1 LSNLKVRKA
10 CSLCECKKL
19 INVFSFGKSPLANNL
34 VKSKVKQKIYPLKV
48 VTCSSCNHLQLKHII
63 NSKILF
69 SKYLY
74 TTSVSEEFV
83 FHFKN
88 YAKDIKKNFFNKN
101 INNNNLLDIGSNDG
115 CFLKELRNYKITSY
129 GVEPAKNL
137 HKICKAQGLTVF
149 NDFFDKI
156 FVKKLKKKKLF
167 FKAITAN
174 NVFAHIDN
182 LNSVVKN
189 IKKLLTND
197 GVFVFEVSY
206 LKDVIEKKIFDT
218 FYHEHLS
225 YHSLEPLDK
234 FFKKHS
240 MIIFDIKR
248 VKTHGGSIR
257 VYVSNDKN
265 KKTKQ
270 AVINLLNKEK
280 ISSLNSIDNIRLFF
294 KNVTILKKNIAQ
306 FLNRIIKNKEN
317 LIGYGAP
324 AKAVTI
330 LNYCNISGGAIKYI
344 VEDSKIKQ
352 GYFMPNFMIPIVSK
366 QTLIK
371 NNINF
376 KFVVIFAWNYYKKIL
391 SNNINF
397 FKNKKV
403 YVLLPKL
410 RRVNK

>member
-1 LSNLKVRKA
+1 MNNSKTRKA
-10 CSLCECKKL
+10 CSLCGCKKL
-19 INVFSFGKSPLANNL
+19 INIFSFGKSPLANNL
-34 VKSKVKQKIYPLKV
+34 VKSKVKQKTYPLKV
-48 VTCSSCNHLQLKHII
+48 VACSSCKHLQLKHII

-83 FHFKN
+83 SHFQD
-88 YAKDIKKNFFNKN
+88 YAKDIKKKFFNKN
-101 INNNNLLDIGSNDG
+101 IDINNLLDIGSNDG
-115 CFLKELRNYKITSY
+115 CFLKELKNSKIKAY

-137 HKICKAQGLTVF
+137 YKICKAQGLNIF
-149 NDFFDKI
+149 NNFFDEE
-156 FVKKLKKKKLF
+156 FVTKLKKEKLF

-182 LNSVVKN
+182 LNRVVKN

-206 LKDVIEKKIFDT
+206 LRDVIEKQIFDT

-240 MIIFDIKR
+240 MIIFDVKR
-248 VKTHGGSIR
+248 IKTHGGSIR

-265 KKTKQ
+265 TKAKKS
-270 AVINLLNKEK
+270 VMNLLKKEET
-280 ISSLNSIDNIRLFF
+280 SSLNGVNNIRLFF
-294 KNVTILKKNIAQ
+294 KNVTMLKKNIAY
-306 FLNRIIKNKEN
+306 FLNSIIKNKEG

-324 AKAVTI
+324 AKAATI
-330 LNYCNISGGAIKYI
+330 LNFCNISSNAIKYI

-376 KFVVIFAWNYYKKIL
+376 KFVVIFAWNYYKKII

-403 YVLLPKL
+403 YILLPELK
-410 RRVNK
+410 RVN